1 MEISNDKLTFADEL
15 QTEVTK
21 RAIKGYY
28 LHDNELVLQI
38 ENTDQK
44 IVNRSLMYTNSDEAY
59 KDYVTLVNINSYQT
73 RPRQ

>member
-1 MEISNDKLTFADEL
+1 MEITSDKLTFADEL
-15 QTEVTK
+15 QTEVPK

-73 RPRQ
+73 RSRQ

>member
-1 MEISNDKLTFADEL
+1 MEITSDKLTFADEL
-15 QTEVTK
+15 QTEVQK

-38 ENTDQK
+38 ENMDQK

-73 RPRQ
+73 RSRL